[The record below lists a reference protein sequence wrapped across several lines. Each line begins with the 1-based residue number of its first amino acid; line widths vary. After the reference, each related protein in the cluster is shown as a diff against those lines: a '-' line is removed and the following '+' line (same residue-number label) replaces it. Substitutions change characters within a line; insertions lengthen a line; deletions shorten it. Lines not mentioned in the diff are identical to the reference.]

1 MALFG
6 RSYVLTTAVIASAVF
21 CCGCSRLSQGSL
33 IPVAQAN
40 TEGTS
45 RVPVLVATKRK
56 RSTAEDGEMF
66 SGEPADEV
74 SYASVAVSIPPD
86 TVRKIGE
93 IQWPNTSPGDPQQ
106 SFITTSANYLDQKSF
121 VAALSTA
128 VKTTGRGKVLVFVHG
143 FNNRFDEAVFRFA
156 QIIHDSK
163 APAVPVLFS
172 WPSRGAVGLRAY
184 QDDRENAKNSR
195 DAVEQ
200 LLDTIAA
207 NPSVKEINVV
217 CHSMGCFLTLEVL
230 WSKATRLGKVGDKV
244 KNVLLVAPDVDVNL
258 FRTQMQQMGTDRPRF
273 ALLVSHDDHALELS
287 ESISGGVARLGH
299 VDPERE
305 PYKTDFRRERIT
317 AFDLTDLGGRA
328 HSRAF
333 EQVASVVGRVEQWRA
348 EGEQKTTNGS
358 KSGIARQ
365 DNPE

>member
-1 MALFG
+1 MGAVIG
-6 RSYVLTTAVIASAVF
+6 RFHLLTAAAIASAIL

-33 IPVAQAN
+33 VPVAQAN

-45 RVPVLVATKRK
+45 LVPVLVATKRK
-56 RSTAEDGEMF
+56 RSTADDGQMF

-74 SYASVAVSIPPD
+74 SLASVTVSIPPD
-86 TVRKIGE
+86 SVRKIGE

-106 SFITTSANYLDQKSF
+106 SFVTTSANYLDQKSF
-121 VAALSTA
+121 AATLSTA

-143 FNNRFDEAVFRFA
+143 FNNRFDEAVYRFA

-163 APAVPVLFS
+163 APAVPILFS

-207 NPSVKEINVV
+207 NPSVKEISIV
-217 CHSMGCFLTLEVL
+217 CHSMGCFLTLDAL

-244 KNVLLVAPDVDVNL
+244 KNVLLVAPDVDVNV
-258 FRTQMQQMGTDRPRF
+258 FRTQMQQMGSDRPRF
-273 ALLVSHDDHALELS
+273 ALLVSKDDHALELS
-287 ESISGGVARLGH
+287 QSIAGGVVRLGH
-299 VDPERE
+299 VDPEQE
-305 PYKTDFRRERIT
+305 PYKTDLQREHIT

-333 EQVASVVGRVEQWRA
+333 EQVASILGRVEHWRA
-348 EGEQKTTNGS
+348 GGDQTATNRA
-358 KSGIARQ
+358 K
-365 DNPE
+365 PEAAN